1 MTEQAHPN
9 YDIAEEEEGFC
20 SLDRAGWAGALFR
33 ISLRMYGN
41 TFVGKG
47 TVRPLIRVLH
57 HEARMYEDH
66 LGHLQGAA
74 VPVYVGSIDL
84 AQPYWL
90 TCSIAIEH
98 LLCMSWGGEEAWRY
112 SESSTDAA
120 VDPTTLARETA
131 RTLGE
136 IQATG
141 IDLRDLRDPNIL
153 WNAELQRV
161 LLIDFEYAKVVAE
174 PVTTDVEYL
183 EGKRQQQQQQVVVK
197 KASALQPLLR
207 EISANKSRKRG
218 QDREPE

>member
-1 MTEQAHPN
+1 M
-9 YDIAEEEEGFC
+9 IC
-20 SLDRAGWAGALFR
+20 
-33 ISLRMYGN
+33 
-41 TFVGKG
+41 
-47 TVRPLIRVLH
+47 VLH
-57 HEARMYEDH
+57 HEARMYEAH
-66 LGHLQGAA
+66 LGHLKGAA

-98 LLCMSWGGEEAWRY
+98 LLCMSWGGEEAWRC
-112 SESSTDAA
+112 SESSTDVA

-141 IDLRDLRDPNIL
+141 VDWRDLRDPNIP

-161 LLIDFEYAKVVAE
+161 LLIDFEYAKVVAA
-174 PVTTDVEYL
+174 PVATEVECL
-183 EGKRQQQQQQVVVK
+183 ERKRQQQRQQVVVK

-207 EISANKSRKRG
+207 EISANRIRG
-218 QDREPE
+218 TGPGPGARMGAGVGTGAQPKTMEGPKAMGL